1 MTNFK
6 LIDDWKRGWKFISV
20 HCMILSQAVLGAWM
34 ALPDEMKTAV
44 KIEYVAS
51 AAIALL
57 VMGTVGRF
65 VDQGDGTK

>member
-1 MTNFK
+1 MMNFK
-6 LIDDWKRGWKFISV
+6 LIDNWTKGWKFISV